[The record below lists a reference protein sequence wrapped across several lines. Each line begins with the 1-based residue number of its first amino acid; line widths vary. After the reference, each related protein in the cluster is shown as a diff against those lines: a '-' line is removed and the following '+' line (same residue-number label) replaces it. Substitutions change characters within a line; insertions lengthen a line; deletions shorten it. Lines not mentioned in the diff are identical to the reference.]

1 MVRAKVRDT
10 ELRMAFW
17 YARSA
22 DGLEVGVCLGALT
35 LELCQTSVFSW
46 GAPNGYFLLTAKS
59 DMAI

>member
-22 DGLEVGVCLGALT
+22 EGLGVGVCFGDLT
-35 LELCQTSVFSW
+35 LELCQTGVFR
-46 GAPNGYFLLTAKS
+46 GALQMNTFC
-59 DMAI
+59 

>member
-10 ELRMAFW
+10 EFRMAFW

-22 DGLEVGVCLGALT
+22 DGLDIGICLGALT
-35 LELCQTSVFSW
+35 LELCQTGVFH
-46 GAPNGYFLLTAKS
+46 GVLQGGVFLLTVKS

>member
-22 DGLEVGVCLGALT
+22 EGLDVGVCLGALT
-35 LELCQTSVFSW
+35 LELCQTSVFH
-46 GAPNGYFLLTAKS
+46 GGLQMDAFLLTAKS